1 LYSTSLL
8 RVILRANPVA
18 FGSWGLNLITL
29 QLHDT
34 NQLVLLETV
43 SVLDEVLED
52 RVNLYS
58 LLFIKISYLILF
70 FIEISKHIP

>member
-52 RVNLYS
+52 RVNL
-58 LLFIKISYLILF
+58 
-70 FIEISKHIP
+70 